1 MLMQIMLMLSS
12 GVVDS
17 GGDVGNTMAM
27 GRKKKLFGGWVFL
40 RATTVTLT
48 AERRARMMPQ

>member
-27 GRKKKLFGGWVFL
+27 GRKLLGGWVL
-40 RATTVTLT
+40 VRATTVTVT

>member
-17 GGDVGNTMAM
+17 GGDVGNTM
-27 GRKKKLFGGWVFL
+27 GRKKKLLGGWVLL
-40 RATTVTLT
+40 RATTVTAT
-48 AERRARMMPQ
+48 AERRARLMPQ

>member
-17 GGDVGNTMAM
+17 GGDVGNTM
-27 GRKKKLFGGWVFL
+27 GRKKKLLGGWVLL
-40 RATTVTLT
+40 RAIAT